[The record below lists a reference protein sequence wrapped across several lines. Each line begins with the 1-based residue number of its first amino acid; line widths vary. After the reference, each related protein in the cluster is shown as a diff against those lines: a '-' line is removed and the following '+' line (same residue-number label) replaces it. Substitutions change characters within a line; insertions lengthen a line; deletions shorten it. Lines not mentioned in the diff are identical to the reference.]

1 MTTPVPGWY
10 DDPWSPDQ
18 YRYWDGTAWTH
29 HAAPKTAPPTPPTPL
44 TPPAGPTETEHQT
57 FGSPTYG
64 SPAPYG
70 PGFATGGTAQQP
82 GYAGSSGY
90 PAYQASPAQLS
101 SRDTTPDGARLAS
114 WPQRVGARL
123 LDNIFVMLVALPL
136 NAYFWYRYFQAYQD
150 YTQALQRQIDAGA
163 TPNPFDFP
171 SDLVQRMIPIVLIT
185 VLVGLAYEVFSL
197 RRWAA
202 TPGKRIVK
210 LKVRAREDPRMP
222 PDLGLIWKRSAFIYG
237 LQLVY
242 LSPLLGIVAGL
253 LLLIDYLWPLWDKN
267 RQALHD
273 KVAGSNVVRAENPR
287 APYYG

>member
-1 MTTPVPGWY
+1 MTTPVAGWY
-10 DDPWSPDQ
+10 DDPWSGDQ

-29 HAAPKTAPPTPPTPL
+29 HAAPKTAPPTPPA
-44 TPPAGPTETEHQT
+44 PPPVAAHADFPTY
-57 FGSPTYG
+57 GSPTFG

-70 PGFATGGTAQQP
+70 PGYATGGSTPRQAD
-82 GYAGSSGY
+82 SGY
-90 PAYQASPAQLS
+90 NPYPATPASPS
-101 SRDTTPDGARLAS
+101 SRATTPDGAPLAS
-114 WPQRVGARL
+114 WPVRLGARL
-123 LDNIFVMLVALPL
+123 LDNIFVMLISVPF

-150 YTQALQRQIDAGA
+150 YTQELQRRADAGA

-171 SDLVQRMIPIVLIT
+171 SNLVQAMVPIVLIT
-185 VLVGLAYEVFSL
+185 ILVGLAYEVFSL

-210 LKVRAREDPRMP
+210 SKVRGRDDPSIP
-222 PDLGLIWKRSAFIYG
+222 PSMALIWRRCAFIYG
-237 LQLVY
+237 VQLLY

-253 LLLIDYLWPLWDKN
+253 LLLVDYLWPLWDKN

-273 KVAGSNVVRAENPR
+273 KVAGSNVVRAEAPP